1 MNQFA
6 SMLKALRQQQALTQ
20 EQLARDVGLSKSAIS
35 MYECGNR
42 EPDLNTLE
50 RIARYFSVDMATI
63 TGNMPRPA
71 REEEAPALQG
81 LSVVEVLE
89 LINKRPQVAQLLTFA
104 RQLDDGDLDFLIAL
118 VERLNLSQ
126 K

>member
-20 EQLARDVGLSKSAIS
+20 EQLAGDVGLSKSAIS

-42 EPDLNTLE
+42 EPDLDTLE
-50 RIARYFSVDMATI
+50 RIAAYFGVDMATLM
-63 TGNMPRPA
+63 GNMPRPA
-71 REEEAPALQG
+71 HQAEAPAHQG

-89 LINKRPQVAQLLTFA
+89 LLNRRPQVARLLAFA
-104 RQLDDGDLDFLIAL
+104 RQLDDGDLDFLMGL
-118 VERLNLSQ
+118 VERLRSR
-126 K
+126 